1 MSVFIGLGI
10 ILHSI
15 SNKRRHTTDLK
26 DGNPGITNVVKVY
39 GPLEGIGLSGR
50 AVGVILVPVD
60 AGGVVC
66 AIVSCH
72 VQLARPALLVKR
84 GDGAAQAHAILSWL
98 RTDKRVFIIIFCV
111 VVVVQV

>member
-1 MSVFIGLGI
+1 MLVS
-10 ILHSI
+10 LHSI
-15 SNKRRHTTDLK
+15 SNKTRHTTDLE

-39 GPLEGIGLSGR
+39 SPLEGIGLSGR

-72 VQLARPALLVKR
+72 VQLALPALLVER
-84 GDGAAQAHAILSWL
+84 GDGGAQAHAVLPWL
-98 RTDKRVFIIIFCV
+98 RTDKRILIIVFCV